1 MTNWKIWLSALA
13 VGILLLEPVS
23 ARSGRKRNTVKE
35 LTASDM
41 VLIYA
46 GTKQSSF
53 WDVEHMDDYVTCTDP
68 SGSKKWLFD
77 GFLLLEI
84 RDIGNGSAE
93 VAFDPGHKDLNG
105 NILQAATKV
114 DWLRMIHYYFSEG
127 NAIDA
132 IEKAVEK
139 AAREIGNP
147 PSKRQIVIA
156 IPNPIIYKNPIART
170 GGTAYWGTLK
180 GEILDFA
187 NDDDRFRACRWY
199 IDRILEEY
207 AKRDYKHVEL
217 AGFYWITEENVNTR
231 TLPERIAEY
240 LHDRGY
246 GLCWIPYFHAPGF
259 AEWRDRGFARAY
271 YQPNYFFSIRIPY
284 AQLET
289 ACREA
294 AAYGMGLEVE
304 FDDLALAKNGRGVRL
319 RDYLKA
325 FRECGAWSSTPLAY
339 YQATLTLRRLK
350 YSENS
355 EDRALY
361 HEFCDFV
368 TSRPCRPENKN
379 DKKTR

>member
-1 MTNWKIWLSALA
+1 MTYRKKLWA
-13 VGILLLEPVS
+13 VLTASVLLLGHAE
-23 ARSGRKRNTVKE
+23 ARPERKALPVKE

-53 WDVEHMDDYVTCTDP
+53 WDVEHMDDYVTGTD
-68 SGSKKWLFD
+68 STGRKQWLFD

-93 VAFDPGHKDLNG
+93 VAFDPGHKDLHG
-105 NILQAATKV
+105 NVLQAATKV
-114 DWLRMIHYYFSEG
+114 DWLRMIGYYFSEG
-127 NAIDA
+127 HAIDA
-132 IEKAVEK
+132 IEKSVEK

-147 PSKRQIVIA
+147 PTKRQVVIA
-156 IPNPIIYKNPIART
+156 IPNPIIYKNPIARS

-187 NDDDRFRACRWY
+187 NDEDRFRACRWY

-217 AGFYWITEENVNTR
+217 AGFYWITEEDVNTR
-231 TLPERIAEY
+231 TLPDEIAGY
-240 LHDRGY
+240 LREKGY
-246 GLCWIPYFHAPGF
+246 GLCWIPYFHAPGY
-259 AEWRDRGFARAY
+259 AQWHGRGFSRVY

-304 FDDLALAKNGRGVRL
+304 FDDLALARNGRGDRL
-319 RDYLKA
+319 RDYMKA
-325 FRECGAWSSTPLAY
+325 FRDNGAWASTPLAY
-339 YQATLTLRRLK
+339 YQGTQTLRRLK
-350 YSENS
+350 LSEDP

-361 HEFCDFV
+361 REFCTFV
-368 TSRPCRPENKN
+368 TSRPCRPGNS
-379 DKKTR
+379 TR